1 MADRQKTTLSK
12 KVRKI
17 LFALGCVVIAVLF
30 ALDLAHH
37 EPINESFLD
46 SYDNFDRYERVS
58 DEPSVYEAFNGDD
71 TVGYL
76 VVTGHYGY
84 QSEVVMA
91 TLVNLEGNIV
101 DTRAYSQ
108 EESPSY
114 FRKLIGQGFFKKNF
128 MNKPIENGFSI
139 ETNVDAI
146 SHATISSNAATKAI
160 NEGVTYVGEHYLE
173 TTVAKQDTGVK
184 VGYLDALVLV
194 MLILAL
200 VASRFS
206 KNAKLK
212 WVCRVYS
219 IVVMGFMASQ
229 FITLSVLVALF
240 SLDWPSVV
248 DYLRW
253 YLLVFGALIM
263 LLATG
268 KNTYCAY
275 ICPFGAL
282 QEVVFAFGGPIGKKP
297 LNPTVTKVLKWSPGI
312 LVFVSL
318 ALTLGFHN
326 LDFANYEPFSLIF
339 GQVGV
344 GIQWA
349 LLPLVFVG
357 ALFSRRIYCNFACP
371 VGYVL
376 TKIVMLRAKV
386 AKAVKGGKG
395 AKAAAA
401 GAAGGEAAEAVV
413 AKVDAAADAVPSAAG
428 AVAGAAGEGADVLV
442 AKPKTD
448 ATKADAGDAVAKGA
462 LAVKVDAAAK
472 AASKNA
478 KERKPMKVHDVL
490 VFVVGLAIAVV
501 SLLAIINATGVFSG

>member
-37 EPINESFLD
+37 ESINESFLD
-46 SYDNFDRYERVS
+46 GYDTFDRYERVS
-58 DEPSVYEAFNGDD
+58 DEPPVYEVFNGDD

-160 NEGVTYVGEHYLE
+160 NEGVTYVGEHYLG
-173 TTVAKQDTGVK
+173 TTVAKQDAGVK

-371 VGYVL
+371 VGYML

-386 AKAVKGGKG
+386 VKAVKGSKGGKADGDKAAVGVAGEAAEAAGVATGEDG
-395 AKAAAA
+395 AAGEAAAVAGDAAAA
-401 GAAGGEAAEAVV
+401 GAANKDEKAA
-413 AKVDAAADAVPSAAG
+413 
-428 AVAGAAGEGADVLV
+428 
-442 AKPKTD
+442 PK
-448 ATKADAGDAVAKGA
+448 GAKG
-462 LAVKVDAAAK
+462 
-472 AASKNA
+472 
-478 KERKPMKVHDVL
+478 RKPMKVHDML
-490 VFVVGLAIAVV
+490 VFVMGLAIAVV
-501 SLLAIINATGVFSG
+501 SLLAIINATGVFGG

>member
-46 SYDNFDRYERVS
+46 GYDTFDRYERVS
-58 DEPSVYEAFNGDD
+58 DEPPVYEVFNGDD

-128 MNKPIENGFSI
+128 INKPIENGFSI

-160 NEGVTYVGEHYLE
+160 NEGVTYVGEHYLG
-173 TTVAKQDTGVK
+173 TTVAKQDAGVK

-297 LNPTVTKVLKWSPGI
+297 LNPTVTKILKWSPGI

-376 TKIVMLRAKV
+376 TKIVMLRAKI
-386 AKAVKGGKG
+386 AKAVKGGK
-395 AKAAAA
+395 AVAA
-401 GAAGGEAAEAVV
+401 GAAGEGAVAGEAAEAVV
-413 AKVDAAADAVPSAAG
+413 AKADVAAATAEVVDAGAATCDSSAGVAAADKADKTEAG
-428 AVAGAAGEGADVLV
+428 
-442 AKPKTD
+442 K
-448 ATKADAGDAVAKGA
+448 ATKDEKAATKSAKG
-462 LAVKVDAAAK
+462 
-472 AASKNA
+472 
-478 KERKPMKVHDVL
+478 RKPMKVHDVL
-490 VFVVGLAIAVV
+490 VFMVGLAIAVV
-501 SLLAIINATGVFSG
+501 SLLAIINATGVFGG

>member
-37 EPINESFLD
+37 ESINESFLD
-46 SYDNFDRYERVS
+46 GYDTFDRYERVS
-58 DEPSVYEAFNGDD
+58 DEPPVYEVFNGDD

-160 NEGVTYVGEHYLE
+160 NEGVTYVGEHYLK

-206 KNAKLK
+206 NNAKLK

-263 LLATG
+263 LLVTG
-268 KNTYCAY
+268 KNTYCTY

-386 AKAVKGGKG
+386 AKAAKGGKAQKVKES
-395 AKAAAA
+395 AKAAGDAA
-401 GAAGGEAAEAVV
+401 VA
-413 AKVDAAADAVPSAAG
+413 AKVDAAAAAAEAVEAKADG
-428 AVAGAAGEGADVLV
+428 AV
-442 AKPKTD
+442 
-448 ATKADAGDAVAKGA
+448 AGDAVAAKADVAAATAEVKADAAKVDVGGADAAEKASPKGA
-462 LAVKVDAAAK
+462 RG
-472 AASKNA
+472 
-478 KERKPMKVHDVL
+478 RKPMKVHDVL
-490 VFVVGLAIAVV
+490 VFVVGLAVAVV
-501 SLLAIINATGVFSG
+501 SLLAIINAAGVFGG

>member
-17 LFALGCVVIAVLF
+17 LFALGCIVVAVLF

-46 SYDNFDRYERVS
+46 GYDTFDRYERVS
-58 DEPSVYEAFNGDD
+58 DEPPVYEVFNGDD

-91 TLVNLEGNIV
+91 TLVNLDGNIV

-160 NEGVTYVGEHYLE
+160 NEGVTYVGEHYLG

-263 LLATG
+263 LLAMG

-376 TKIVMLRAKV
+376 TKMVMLRAKV
-386 AKAVKGGKG
+386 AKAVKGDKKGSGK
-395 AKAAAA
+395 
-401 GAAGGEAAEAVV
+401 AV
-413 AKVDAAADAVPSAAG
+413 A
-428 AVAGAAGEGADVLV
+428 AGAAGEGA
-442 AKPKTD
+442 A
-448 ATKADAGDAVAKGA
+448 AGEAAAGAVAAGA
-462 LAVKVDAAAK
+462 VAAK
-472 AASKNA
+472 ANA
-478 KERKPMKVHDVL
+478 AAVGNAGVATDDSSAGVATADKADKAEAGVAAKDEKAAPKGAKGRKPMKVHDVL
-490 VFVVGLAIAVV
+490 VFVAGLAIAVV
-501 SLLAIINATGVFSG
+501 SLLAIINATGVFGG

>member
-46 SYDNFDRYERVS
+46 GYDTFDRYERVS
-58 DEPSVYEAFNGDD
+58 DEPPVYEVFNGDD

-128 MNKPIENGFSI
+128 INKPIENGFSI

-160 NEGVTYVGEHYLE
+160 NEGVTYVGEHYLG
-173 TTVAKQDTGVK
+173 TTVAKQDAGVK

-297 LNPTVTKVLKWSPGI
+297 LNPTVTKILKWSPGI

-376 TKIVMLRAKV
+376 TKIAMLRAKV
-386 AKAVKGGKG
+386 AKAVKGGKKAG
-395 AKAAAA
+395 GKAAAA
-401 GAAGGEAAEAVV
+401 GDVAAGESTAAGEAV
-413 AKVDAAADAVPSAAG
+413 AG
-428 AVAGAAGEGADVLV
+428 AVAAKADVVV
-442 AKPKTD
+442 ATVEAVD
-448 ATKADAGDAVAKGA
+448 AGATADDSSAGVAAAEKADKVEEAALKGAKG
-462 LAVKVDAAAK
+462 
-472 AASKNA
+472 
-478 KERKPMKVHDVL
+478 RKPMKVHDVL

-501 SLLAIINATGVFSG
+501 SLLAIINATGVFGG

>member
-1 MADRQKTTLSK
+1 MADCQKTTLSK

-37 EPINESFLD
+37 EPINESFLAG
-46 SYDNFDRYERVS
+46 YDTFDRYERVS
-58 DEPSVYEAFNGDD
+58 DEPPVYEVFNGDD

-114 FRKLIGQGFFKKNF
+114 FRKLIEQGFFKKNF

-139 ETNVDAI
+139 EANVDAI

-160 NEGVTYVGEHYLE
+160 NEGVTYVGEHYLG
-173 TTVAKQDTGVK
+173 TTVANQDTGVK

-194 MLILAL
+194 MMILAL

-240 SLDWPSVV
+240 SLDWPSIV

-297 LNPTVTKVLKWSPGI
+297 LNPAVTKVLKWSPGI

-376 TKIVMLRAKV
+376 TKILMLR
-386 AKAVKGGKG
+386 AKAVKGGKKDG
-395 AKAAAA
+395 GKAAAVAAASDENAAAGEAAAAKADAAAA
-401 GAAGGEAAEAVV
+401 GNAGAATCDSSAGV
-413 AKVDAAADAVPSAAG
+413 AAADKAAKTE
-428 AVAGAAGEGADVLV
+428 AGE
-442 AKPKTD
+442 
-448 ATKADAGDAVAKGA
+448 ATKDEKAATKSAKG
-462 LAVKVDAAAK
+462 
-472 AASKNA
+472 
-478 KERKPMKVHDVL
+478 RKPMKVHDVL

-501 SLLAIINATGVFSG
+501 SLLAIINTTGVFGG

>member
-46 SYDNFDRYERVS
+46 GYDTFDRYERVS
-58 DEPSVYEAFNGDD
+58 DEPPVYEVFNGDD

-128 MNKPIENGFSI
+128 INKPIENGFSI
-139 ETNVDAI
+139 ETNVDAV

-160 NEGVTYVGEHYLE
+160 NEGVTYVGEHYLG
-173 TTVAKQDTGVK
+173 TTVAKQDAGVK

-206 KNAKLK
+206 KNVKLK

-297 LNPTVTKVLKWSPGI
+297 LNPTVTKILKWSPGI

-386 AKAVKGGKG
+386 AKAVKGGDKAG
-395 AKAAAA
+395 DKAAAA
-401 GAAGGEAAEAVV
+401 GDVAAGESTAVGEAV
-413 AKVDAAADAVPSAAG
+413 AG
-428 AVAGAAGEGADVLV
+428 AVAAKADVAAAMADV
-442 AKPKTD
+442 AVATVEAVD
-448 ATKADAGDAVAKGA
+448 AGATADDSSAGVATAEKADKAEKAAPKGAKGH
-462 LAVKVDAAAK
+462 
-472 AASKNA
+472 
-478 KERKPMKVHDVL
+478 KPMKVHDVL

-501 SLLAIINATGVFSG
+501 SLLAIINATGVFGG